1 LSIYIIL
8 FRPKPITGTFVIL
21 LSICILLIITYN
33 WAELLIQFTPTWKE
47 SSAIIR
53 LNNLVNV
60 VFEIVSNPLLN
71 TTYLN
76 TGPTSFILDRA
87 LVIPLLGMALVV
99 LIFKQLFSNLIKIF
113 NNYKLFSSL
122 MMGMLIVLSYFSNY
136 GWTSLPGWTMLTLIY
151 IRIDS
156 LVQYNSK

>member
-1 LSIYIIL
+1 MSIYIIL